1 MIHNFSAQQ
10 SCILENM
17 LMSNNNPK
25 KKKKQ
30 QLGDSVLPLILGQRG
45 LSTSICIHLASTSDS
60 FGIEEKSK

>member
-1 MIHNFSAQQ
+1 VHSKVASWKIC
-10 SCILENM
+10 SC
-17 LMSNNNPK
+17 PTTTQKK